1 MLRFLWIAVA
11 VAPLIVSGDIETP
24 PSFVPPVYEAAW
36 STRAHSTEDFLAM
49 SVKVSVGRGN
59 GSGVLFTREVDGVI
73 KTYVLTAG
81 HVAAQVGMSD
91 DKRATIRLE
100 YRHEGLVVGSAEC
113 AAECVAYDDQGGHDL
128 ALLEVL
134 QDDFRPLRICA
145 ILHSGGVLK
154 VGTEVAHVGCT
165 RRLYNSYS
173 EGVISQTDVEFDGG
187 NVDQTT
193 VMAYPGSSGGG
204 VWVKETGEL
213 YGILVQGIGPGINFI
228 VPARHIRAWAD
239 RNGAE
244 WIYGT
249 GPSGEPC

>member
-11 VAPLIVSGDIETP
+11 VSPLFISGEVDTLP
-24 PSFVPPVYEAAW
+24 AFVPPVYEAVW
-36 STRAHSTEDFLAM
+36 STEAHSTEDFLAM

-59 GSGVLFTREVDGVI
+59 GSGVLFTREVDGII

-128 ALLEVL
+128 ALLEIL

-165 RRLYNSYS
+165 RGLYNSYS
-173 EGVISQTDVEFDGG
+173 EGVISQTDVEFDGE

-204 VWVKETGEL
+204 VWIRATGEL
-213 YGILVQGIGPGINFI
+213 YGVLVMGIGPGINFI
-228 VPARHIRAWAD
+228 VPARHIRAWAK
-239 RNGAE
+239 RNGVS
-244 WIYGT
+244 WIVGWE
-249 GPSGEPC
+249 EPC